1 MPIATRVT
9 VTELTGG
16 NGSAVLTLPKGTKWF
31 SQGFD
36 RLFKRDFYDRF
47 IDEYLEGFANPYKSK
62 RVLLMGTPGIGKSSF
77 ALYAAWRALKI
88 DKSVVYQH
96 HESPSTYT
104 VLTPGSDMVRKYENF
119 RPPELEDPNAVF
131 IVDGMRPQ
139 YAEAFTLFV
148 SWPNHE
154 RVHGWTKRTGTL
166 TFHFPT
172 WTLDELKLMR
182 THCFDGRSATQSNKL
197 YPSVELTDEELET
210 RFDASGGVPRFIFD
224 ETKWRELPT
233 EMNWSISKTLRDIR
247 SLGLATALESEFS
260 ISHEAIHSTVNR
272 DTFEIEGMD
281 FASPQV
287 ARTFAVKA
295 AKEYRLRLVEVL
307 AAARD
312 ETELAE
318 FRGRLLEAL
327 VYQHMLT
334 SKAGWWVARSLDGG
348 AGLVVPLP
356 GKKARDYDDI
366 DELRPGESG
375 EPLLWRPRSQTN
387 AAVDFIITEGRRVYF
402 LQCTVGNTQDIVVRT
417 FTGKN
422 RGLLQQADALMRR
435 GFDTAGELN
444 FVHVTEAATEP
455 VYIAGRLT
463 LGKAKARVPE
473 GSGEP
478 GSEASMTGSGE
489 ATAGYRRGGEAVT
502 DADRARV
509 KQFVA
514 TLTASPS
521 KSSHAQRAK
530 KSALRR

>member
-9 VTELTGG
+9 VTELSGG
-16 NGSAVLTLPKGTKWF
+16 NGSAVLTLPKGTRWF

-47 IDEYLEGFANPYKSK
+47 IDEYLEGFANP
-62 RVLLMGTPGIGKSSF
+62 RGARRRLVMGTPGIGKSSF
-77 ALYAAWRALKI
+77 ALYAAWRALQMGKT
-88 DKSVVYQH
+88 VVYQH

-104 VLTPGSDMVRKYENF
+104 VLTPGSDMVHEYKNF

-154 RVHGWTKRTGTL
+154 RVHQWCKHPNAVIY
-166 TFHFPT
+166 HFPI

-182 THCFDGRSATQSNKL
+182 THCFDGRAYSDCDEH
-197 YPSVELTDEELET
+197 PSVELTDEELQT
-210 RFDASGGVPRFIFD
+210 RLDAAGGVPRFIFH

-233 EMNWSISKTLRDIR
+233 EMIFSISKTLSDIQN
-247 SLGLATALESEFS
+247 LGLATALTDEFR
-260 ISHEAIHSTVNR
+260 ISHGAIHLIVNR
-272 DTFEIEGMD
+272 DTFKIEGMD

-287 ARTFAVKA
+287 ASTFAVKA
-295 AKEYRLRLVEVL
+295 AEEYRLRLVEVL
-307 AAARD
+307 AAARKRP
-312 ETELAE
+312 ELAV

-348 AGLVVPLP
+348 AGLFVALP
-356 GKKARDYDDI
+356 GKEARDYDDI

-375 EPLLWRPRSQTN
+375 EPLLWRPRSETN
-387 AAVDFIITEGRRVYF
+387 AAVDFIITEGRQVYF
-402 LQCTVGNTQDIVVRT
+402 LQCTVGNTHDIVVRT

-422 RGLLQQADALMRR
+422 RGLLQQADALARH
-435 GFDTAGELN
+435 GFDTACQLN

-455 VYIAGRLT
+455 VYVAGRLT
-463 LGKAKARVPE
+463 VGKKGNESLAEAATAD
-473 GSGEP
+473 GSAGAIA
-478 GSEASMTGSGE
+478 GMSEASGTGRGRPRKVRKTAAGE
-489 ATAGYRRGGEAVT
+489 
-502 DADRARV
+502 DRV
-509 KQFVA
+509 KQFVVGFVVS
-514 TLTASPS
+514 AS
-521 KSSHAQRAK
+521 
-530 KSALRR
+530 